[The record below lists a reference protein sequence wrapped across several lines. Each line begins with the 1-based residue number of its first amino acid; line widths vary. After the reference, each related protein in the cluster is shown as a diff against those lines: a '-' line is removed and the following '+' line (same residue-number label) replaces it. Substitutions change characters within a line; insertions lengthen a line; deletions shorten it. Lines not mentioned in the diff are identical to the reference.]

1 MISGEQMYAEEEF
14 VEIYEMLVERF
25 PHLII
30 VAEHMSTEKLAN
42 LVSSK
47 EGKYRNLFGSITPQ
61 HC

>member
-25 PHLII
+25 PNLII

-42 LVSSK
+42 LVSSI
-47 EGKYRNLFGSITPQ
+47 EYKYRNLFGSITPQ

>member
-1 MISGEQMYAEEEF
+1 MYAEEEF

-42 LVSSK
+42 LVSST
-47 EGKYRNLFGSITPQ
+47 EYKYRNLFGSITPQ